1 MKIPRYDNKGISLQS
16 NRSLTTGTA
25 ASNAVANLG
34 KNVFDNVTKLAA
46 QKVSHTAKL
55 RQIEIETDKNNA
67 LSLLAE
73 NTTKFLDS
81 LNDND
86 NYLAKPSWAYG
97 EWEKQS
103 KKWESD
109 IKGSLDDVTWKRT
122 EAAYRM
128 HIVETGSKLENEYV
142 NKQLVV
148 NGFKSLETMNSTHM
162 DKVTTATHSKQILGH
177 WEMYKHNIKAYDKL
191 LLGETGYAE
200 NYKNMEAQTNS
211 AYVMYQATEGLITF
225 SPKGERQVNWEA
237 VEARLRNKETKILD
251 INGKQMNREEL
262 EPFIKDIDARKTAQL
277 SSHDTERT
285 ELARDDDK
293 QFTLEFI
300 DIQNGKNNP
309 DATASFIERIK
320 NSNMTT
326 EQKESHSKAFFTWQ
340 SKGIKPWET
349 TLGKN
354 SSTMANILIGHGLI
368 DTETERSFLSSLFAQ
383 GLIKPDEYRTLNN
396 LIDENIKK
404 KNQHKTPLFNNAL
417 KMISKEL
424 GDPELSSLLQNLK
437 SAGTVDFE
445 ALLMNSSYET
455 YEALNYFSL
464 VLAEGEKRGFSYTE
478 MLMDKTSKNYIMG
491 DMMEFLKASHDN
503 KITSSEWNSSEAMQ
517 RLFPTKSWE
526 EISSQ
531 PYHVARDLWFRNKS
545 PDIKDLPVPVK
556 KDGESLTA
564 YLARTQKYLL
574 NLNMELPS
582 TLSGYQFDS
591 ELDLNNLAIVP
602 KIDD

>member
-46 QKVSHTAKL
+46 QKASHTAKL

-103 KKWESD
+103 KKWESN

-122 EAAYRM
+122 EAEYRM
-128 HIVETGSKLENEYV
+128 MMVETTSKLENEYV

-162 DKVTTATHSKQILGH
+162 DKVTTATHAKQILGH

-200 NYKNMEAQTNS
+200 NYKDMETKTNS

-237 VEARLRNKETKILD
+237 VEARLRNKDTKILD

-262 EPFIKDIDARKTAQL
+262 EDFIKDIDARKTAQL

-300 DIQNGKNNP
+300 DIQNGKNDPN
-309 DATASFIERIK
+309 ATASFIERIK

-326 EQKESHSKAFFTWQ
+326 SQKEAHSKAFFTWQ

-368 DTETERSFLSSLFAQ
+368 DTETERAFLTNLFAQ
-383 GLIKPDEYRTLNN
+383 NLIKPDEYRTLNN
-396 LIDENIKK
+396 KIDENIKK
-404 KNQHKTPLFNNAL
+404 KNQHKKPLFNNAL
-417 KMISKEL
+417 KMLSKEL
-424 GDPELSSLLQNLK
+424 GDPELSNLLQNLK
-437 SAGTVDFE
+437 SGGTIDFE
-445 ALLMNSSYET
+445 ALLMNASFET

-491 DMMEFLKASHDN
+491 DMMTFLSAAHDG
-503 KITSSEWNSSEAMQ
+503 KIDDTEWQKEPMQ
-517 RLFPTKSWE
+517 RLFPSKSWA

-531 PYHVARDLWFRNKS
+531 PYHVARDLWFRNKA

-556 KDGESLTA
+556 KDGESITA